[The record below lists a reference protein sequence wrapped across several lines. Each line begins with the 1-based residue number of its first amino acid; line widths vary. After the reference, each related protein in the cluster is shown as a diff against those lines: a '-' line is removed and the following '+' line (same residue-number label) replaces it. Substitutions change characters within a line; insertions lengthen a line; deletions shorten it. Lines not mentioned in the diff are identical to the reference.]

1 MLIGVPKEIKDH
13 EYRVGV
19 TPAGAHALV
28 QHGHEV
34 LVEAQ
39 AGARVGFPDAEYQA
53 AGARIVP
60 GPREVWD
67 ADMVVKVKEL
77 QVPEYALCR
86 RGQILFAY
94 LHLAPEPELMGALLA
109 AGIVGIAY
117 ETVSDARGGLPLLA
131 PMSRIAGK
139 LSIQFG
145 AWALQMANGGSG
157 VLLGGVPGVPPA
169 RVVVIGAGAAGQ
181 NAVRVAV
188 GMGADVTVFD
198 VNTAA
203 LAHLE
208 EIHDGRV
215 RTCYSEPLSLADNV
229 ASADL
234 VIGAT
239 LTPGKLAPRLITRA
253 MLRRMRR
260 GSVFVD
266 ISIDQ
271 GGIAE
276 TSRPTSHSEPTY
288 VEEGVIHY
296 CVPNMPAS
304 VARTATLALTQV
316 TIPYAVKL
324 ADRGWQAALAEDAG
338 LRDGLQVCAGQVTH
352 AGLAQDVGKPYVPF
366 EQAAALLTA
375 V

>member
-1 MLIGVPKEIKDH
+1 MLIGVPKEIKNH
-13 EYRVGV
+13 EYRVGI

-34 LVEAQ
+34 LVETQ
-39 AGARVGFPDAEYQA
+39 AGARVGFSDSDYQA

-60 GPREVWD
+60 SHREVWE
-67 ADMVVKVKEL
+67 AEMVIKVKEL
-77 QVPEYALCR
+77 QEAEYRLSR

-94 LHLAPEPELMGALLA
+94 LHLAPEPKLMDALLS
-109 AGIVGIAY
+109 AGTVGIAY
-117 ETVSDARGGLPLLA
+117 ETVTDATGALPLLA

-169 RVVVIGAGAAGQ
+169 RVVVIGAGAVGQ
-181 NAVRVAV
+181 NATRVAV

-198 VNTAA
+198 VSTAS

-208 EIHDGRV
+208 EAHDGRV
-215 RTCYSEPLSLADNV
+215 RTCFSEPLAIAEHV
-229 ASADL
+229 AHADL
-234 VIGAT
+234 VVGAT
-239 LTPGKLAPRLITRA
+239 LTPGKLAPKLITRA
-253 MLRRMRR
+253 LLKRMRP

-266 ISIDQ
+266 VSIDQ

-276 TSRPTSHSEPTY
+276 TSRPTSHSDPIY

-296 CVPNMPAS
+296 CVPNMPAA
-304 VARTATLALTQV
+304 VARTATLALTQA
-316 TIPYAVKL
+316 TIPYALKL
-324 ADRGWQAALAEDAG
+324 ADKGWKAALQEDAG
-338 LRDGLQVCAGQVTH
+338 LRNGLQICAGHVTH
-352 AGLAQDVGKPYVPF
+352 AGLAQDVKRPWLPF
-366 EQAAALLTA
+366 EQAAGLLTT

>member
-19 TPAGAHALV
+19 TPAGVHALV

-34 LVEAQ
+34 LVEGQ
-39 AGARVGFPDAEYQA
+39 AGARVGFPDSEYQA

-60 GPREVWD
+60 GPREVWA

-77 QVPEYALCR
+77 QEPEYHLCR

-94 LHLAPEPELMGALLA
+94 LHLAPEPGLMEALLS
-109 AGIVGIAY
+109 AGVVGIAY
-117 ETVSDARGGLPLLA
+117 ETVSDGRGGLPLLA

-181 NAVRVAV
+181 SAVRVAV
-188 GMGADVTVFD
+188 GMGADVSVFD
-198 VNTAA
+198 VDAAA
-203 LAHLE
+203 LAQLDE
-208 EIHDGRV
+208 VHDGRV
-215 RTCYSEPLSLADNV
+215 RTCYSEPLGLADTV
-229 ASADL
+229 ANADL

-276 TSRPTSHSEPTY
+276 TSRPTSHSEPIY
-288 VEEGVIHY
+288 VEEGVLHY
-296 CVPNMPAS
+296 CVPNMPAA

-316 TIPYAVKL
+316 TIPYALKL
-324 ADRGWQAALAEDAG
+324 ADRGWKTALTEDAG
-338 LRDGLQVCAGQVTH
+338 LRDGLQICAGQVTY
-352 AGLAQDVGKPYVPF
+352 AGLAQDVGRAYVPF
-366 EQAAALLTA
+366 EQAAALVTS

>member
-19 TPAGAHALV
+19 TPAGVHALV

-60 GPREVWD
+60 HPPEIWD

-94 LHLAPEPELMGALLA
+94 LHLAPEPELLGALLA

-117 ETVSDARGGLPLLA
+117 ETVTDARGGLPLLA

-145 AWALQMANGGSG
+145 AWALQMSNGGSG

-188 GMGADVTVFD
+188 GMGADVTAFD

-203 LAHLE
+203 LAYLE
-208 EIHDGRV
+208 EIHAGRV
-215 RTCYSEPLSLADNV
+215 RTCYSEPLSLAENV

-253 MLRRMRR
+253 MLRRLRR

-271 GGIAE
+271 GGVAE

-352 AGLAQDVGKPYVPF
+352 AGLAQDVGKRYVPF
-366 EQAAALLTA
+366 EQAAALFAST
-375 V
+375 